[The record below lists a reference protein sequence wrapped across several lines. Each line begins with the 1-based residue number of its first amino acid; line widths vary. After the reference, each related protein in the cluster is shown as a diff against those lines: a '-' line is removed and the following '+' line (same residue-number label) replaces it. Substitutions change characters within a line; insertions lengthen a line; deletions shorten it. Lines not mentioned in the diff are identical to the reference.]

1 MGISDYLKENAA
13 FSFKQFDM
21 PMALGHDGRIQK
33 LTVRTPPNNENE
45 FALAK
50 VASKSEKNVA

>member
-1 MGISDYLKENAA
+1 
-13 FSFKQFDM
+13 
-21 PMALGHDGRIQK
+21 MALGHDGRIQK